1 MRVGGKHLLHE
12 VANDGAT
19 KARACGFWARARIG
33 VVCLLPLLAAAC
45 STIDVSGI
53 QNAAGSAPAAAPRTT
68 GGTPASTERKRLVDL
83 FGGEYSAP
91 ASERYLNDILA
102 RLAPATQTPSETYR
116 VTILNSPIVNAFAL
130 PSGDIFVTRGL
141 LALADDSSEIAAV
154 MAHEIAHVT
163 AQHAAKRAE
172 KEKTAQLFA
181 RVSTAVLDRPEEGQE
196 QEAKGRLG
204 LAQFSRQQEF
214 DADQIGI
221 KTIGQAGYDPFA
233 ASRFLASLGRWTNMR
248 ASLLGQNANVGKPDM
263 MSTHPSTPERIA
275 QAVTEAR
282 QIGAP
287 GVGDS
292 GRDAYLNAIAGLAFG
307 DDPSE
312 GLVRGPRFV
321 HPKLGFAFAAPEGFV
336 LENQSAA
343 LIGVGEG
350 GAQALRLDSV
360 NVDQSTALE
369 TTIASGW
376 IDGLKTASVET
387 LKIDDLPAA
396 TAVAQ
401 GDQWSFRLG
410 AVRLG
415 PKVFRLI
422 YAARAL
428 TPAVDAR
435 FRASIN
441 SFHRLSQQEIATAH
455 PQRVEIVEAG
465 ASDTPETMARRM
477 ASADR
482 PLDQF
487 LMLNGLER
495 DAVLKPGTR
504 YKIVV
509 E

>member
-1 MRVGGKHLLHE
+1 MNAGAKPLQGRSPGDGPRRFWGRGLLRLTRL
-12 VANDGAT
+12 GL
-19 KARACGFWARARIG
+19 
-33 VVCLLPLLAAAC
+33 VCLAPLLATAC
-45 STIDVSGI
+45 SNIDAPG
-53 QNAAGSAPAAAPRTT
+53 AKSASYVPSAAPRTT
-68 GGTPASTERKRLVDL
+68 GGTPANTERKRLVEL

-91 ASERYLNDILA
+91 ATERYLNEILA
-102 RLAPATQTPSETYR
+102 RLAPATQTPSEVYR

-154 MAHEIAHVT
+154 MAHEIAHIT

-172 KEKTAQLFA
+172 KEKTAALFA

-196 QEAKGRLG
+196 EEAKGRLG

-214 DADQIGI
+214 EADQIGI
-221 KTIGQAGYDPFA
+221 KTIGQAGYDAFA
-233 ASRFLASLGRWTNMR
+233 AARFLESLGRWTAMR
-248 ASLLGQNANVGKPDM
+248 ASLLGENADGGKLDM
-263 MSTHPSTPERIA
+263 MSTHPSTPERVA
-275 QAVTEAR
+275 QAVAEAR

-287 GVGDS
+287 GVGES
-292 GRDAYLNAIAGLAFG
+292 GREAYLAAINGLAFG

-350 GAQALRLDSV
+350 GAEALRLDSV
-360 NVDQSTALE
+360 SAEPSTGLDAA
-369 TTIASGW
+369 IASGW
-376 IDGLKTASVET
+376 IDGLKTVSVET
-387 LKIDDLPAA
+387 LKVDDLPAA

-401 GDQWSFRLG
+401 GAQWSFRLG
-410 AVRLG
+410 AVRIG
-415 PKVFRLI
+415 PKVYRLI
-422 YAARAL
+422 FAARAL

-441 SFHRLSQQEIATAH
+441 SFHRLSAQEAAAAH
-455 PQRVEIVEAG
+455 PLRIQIVEAE

-477 ASADR
+477 AVADH
-482 PLDQF
+482 PLEQF
-487 LMLNGLER
+487 LLLNGLEPG
-495 DAVLKPGTR
+495 AVLKTGAR